1 VNDNET
7 TRAPEVA
14 AEPLGLFD
22 AKIADVF
29 GPMAIDKRRLP
40 MSQLQK
46 RGIPAFVGE
55 WILESVVPG
64 NGAIT
69 QEEAHKVQE
78 WAARNIPGP
87 GDQNAIK
94 SRLLRGETVK
104 VLSPLQVEVVLKR
117 TRQEQ
122 VARLTLLGIDDAYI
136 SDELVK
142 RHPRLLK
149 EGLWGVLE
157 LMNTPEG
164 VAVVSVRPMQA
175 SVNMQRY
182 KEARSHFSLEEWRS
196 LMVTS
201 MGYNPAAF
209 TAEQQSWL
217 LCRLV
222 PLVQKNMTLAE
233 LAPKGTGK
241 SYVFENVSPKVRLIS
256 GGNVSP
262 AVLFVN
268 NSSGQWG
275 LLARFAV
282 VVLDEVQTLKFERPE
297 EIIGGLKGYLANG
310 RITRAGL
317 YETSSDCGLVLLAN
331 IALDS
336 QQQPAVEPLVRE
348 LPAFMQETAF
358 LDRLKG
364 IIPGWQLP
372 KLSNRSF
379 AAGLGLKSDFF
390 GDALVALRDDL
401 FADQYCIRRIR
412 LKGIKPYRRNE
423 EAIAASA
430 SGLAKILFP
439 DGKISDQEFWQH
451 CVKPAIRLR
460 QLIWDQLYQL
470 DAEYRQYEQA
480 LECEL
485 TGETSR
491 AQIAAEQ

>member
-1 VNDNET
+1 MSEQDTTSRKQGGET
-7 TRAPEVA
+7 V
-14 AEPLGLFD
+14 PLAD
-22 AKIADVF
+22 AKIAEVF
-29 GPMAIDKRRLP
+29 GNMAIDKRRLP

-64 NGAIT
+64 SGPIT
-69 QEEAHKVQE
+69 QEEADKVQD

-122 VARLTLLGIDDAYI
+122 VAKLSLLGIDDAHI
-136 SDELVK
+136 SDDLVK

-157 LMNTPEG
+157 LMNTSEG
-164 VAVVSVRPMQA
+164 VAVVAVRPMQA
-175 SVNMQRY
+175 AVNLQLY
-182 KEARSHFSLEEWRS
+182 KEARSQFSLEEWRS

-201 MGYNPAAF
+201 MGYNPSAF

-222 PLVQKNMTLAE
+222 PLVQKNMTLVE

-241 SYVFENVSPKVRLIS
+241 SYVFENISPKVRLIS

-282 VVLDEVQTLKFERPE
+282 VVLDEVQTLKFDRPE
-297 EIIGGLKGYLANG
+297 EIVGGLKGYLANG

-331 IALDS
+331 ITLDS

-348 LPAFMQETAF
+348 LPEFMQETAF

-364 IIPGWQLP
+364 IIPGWLLP

-390 GDALVALRDDL
+390 GDALVSLRDDL
-401 FADQYCIRRIR
+401 TADQYCVRRIR
-412 LKGIKPYRRNE
+412 LTGAKPYRRNE
-423 EAIAASA
+423 EAIAAGA

-439 DGKISDQEFWQH
+439 HGKMSDQDFWHH

-470 DAEYRQYEQA
+470 DAEYRQYEEVLDCDLA
-480 LECEL
+480 
-485 TGETSR
+485 
-491 AQIAAEQ
+491 

>member
-1 VNDNET
+1 VNENDVEHKLELGA
-7 TRAPEVA
+7 APSSQSES
-14 AEPLGLFD
+14 
-22 AKIADVF
+22 KIAEVF

-46 RGIPAFVGE
+46 RGIPAFVAE
-55 WILESVVPG
+55 WVLESVVPG
-64 NGAIT
+64 NGPIT
-69 QEEAHKVQE
+69 EDEAQRVQE
-78 WAARNIPGP
+78 WTARNIPGP

-94 SRLLRGETVK
+94 SRLLRGDTVK

-122 VARLTLLGIDDAYI
+122 VAKLSLLGIDDAHI

-142 RHPRLLK
+142 RYPRLLK

-157 LMNTPEG
+157 LINTTEG
-164 VAVVSVRPMQA
+164 VAVIGVRPMQA
-175 SVNMQRY
+175 SVNLQMY
-182 KEARSHFSLEEWRS
+182 KEARSRFSLPEWRS

-201 MGYNPAAF
+201 MGYNPEAF
-209 TAEQQSWL
+209 TDEQQSLL

-222 PLVQKNMTLAE
+222 SLVQKNMTLVE

-241 SYVFENVSPKVRLIS
+241 SYVFENISPKVRLIS

-282 VVLDEVQTLKFERPE
+282 VVLDEVQTLKFDRPE

-317 YETSSDCGLVLLAN
+317 HETSSDCGLVLLAN
-331 IALDS
+331 ITLDS
-336 QQQPAVEPLVRE
+336 QQQPAVEPLIKE
-348 LPAFMQETAF
+348 LPEFMQETAF

-364 IIPGWQLP
+364 IIPGWRLP

-379 AAGLGLKSDFF
+379 AMGLGLKSDFF

-401 FADQYCIRRIR
+401 SADQYCVRRIR
-412 LKGIKPYRRNE
+412 LKGTKPYRRNE

-430 SGLAKILFP
+430 SGLSKILFP
-439 DGKISDQEFWQH
+439 DGKISDQEFWRH
-451 CVKPAIRLR
+451 CVKPAIQMR

-485 TGETSR
+485 AS
-491 AQIAAEQ
+491 

>member
-1 VNDNET
+1 MNENCT
-7 TRAPEVA
+7 ADGLAGRDA
-14 AEPLGLFD
+14 LGKSET
-22 AKIADVF
+22 KIAEVF

-46 RGIPAFVGE
+46 RGIPAFVSE

-64 NGAIT
+64 NGPLT
-69 QEEAHKVQE
+69 EEEANKVQE
-78 WAARNIPGP
+78 WATRNIPGP

-94 SRLLRGETVK
+94 SRLLRGEAVK
-104 VLSPLQVEVVLKR
+104 VLNPLQVEVVLKR

-122 VARLTLLGIDDAYI
+122 VAKLSLLGIDDAHI

-157 LMNTPEG
+157 LINTPEG
-164 VAVVSVRPMQA
+164 VAVTGVRPMQA
-175 SVNMQRY
+175 SVNMQMF
-182 KEARSHFSLEEWRS
+182 KEARSLFSLEEWRS

-209 TAEQQSWL
+209 SAEQQTWL
-217 LCRLV
+217 LCRLL

-241 SYVFENVSPKVRLIS
+241 SYVFENVSPKVRLVS

-282 VVLDEVQTLKFERPE
+282 VVLDEVQTLKFDRPE

-331 IALDS
+331 ITLDA
-336 QQQPAVEPLVRE
+336 QQQPAVDPLVRE
-348 LPAFMQETAF
+348 LPEFMQETAF

-390 GDALVALRDDL
+390 GDTLIALRDDL
-401 FADQYCIRRIR
+401 SADQYCVRRIV
-412 LKGIKPYRRNE
+412 LKGSNPYRRNE
-423 EAIAASA
+423 EAIAAGA
-430 SGLAKILFP
+430 SGLSKILFP
-439 DGKISDQEFWQH
+439 DGKMSDQEFWQC
-451 CVKPAIRLR
+451 CVRPAMRLR

-470 DAEYRQYEQA
+470 DAEYRQYEQV
-480 LECEL
+480 LECDL
-485 TGETSR
+485 
-491 AQIAAEQ
+491 AD